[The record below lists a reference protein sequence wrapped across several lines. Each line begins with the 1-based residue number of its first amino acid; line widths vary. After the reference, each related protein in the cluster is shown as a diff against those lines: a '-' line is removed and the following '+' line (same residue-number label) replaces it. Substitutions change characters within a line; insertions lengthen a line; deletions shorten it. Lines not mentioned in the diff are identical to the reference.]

1 MDRSVE
7 RWRSFTLSEQMLN
20 IGNEVKRAVRFDNQP
35 VRKNAFLDN
44 AIVYTKKTMEDP
56 KNQKVM
62 PELQI
67 GLAVLEDYKGAHQ
80 LDVSGEQLVQYYMQ
94 FANFL

>member
-1 MDRSVE
+1 
-7 RWRSFTLSEQMLN
+7 MLN
-20 IGNEVKRAVRFDNQP
+20 IGNEVKRAVRFNNQP
-35 VRKNAFLDN
+35 ERRNSFLDN